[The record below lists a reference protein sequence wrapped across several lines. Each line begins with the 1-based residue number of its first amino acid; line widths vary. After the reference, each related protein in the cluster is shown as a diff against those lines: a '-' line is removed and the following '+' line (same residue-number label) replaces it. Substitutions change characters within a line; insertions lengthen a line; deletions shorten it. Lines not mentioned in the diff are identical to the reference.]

1 MGSKLLFMLGIV
13 AAHSAIAAALVR
25 EDASLQRATLA
36 SRCVN
41 TPDTALPD
49 FSPRPEMY
57 AAVFMRAESISEVM
71 QP

>member
-25 EDASLQRATLA
+25 EDASLQRASLV
-36 SRCVN
+36 SSCVN

-49 FSPRPEMY
+49 FTPRSELY